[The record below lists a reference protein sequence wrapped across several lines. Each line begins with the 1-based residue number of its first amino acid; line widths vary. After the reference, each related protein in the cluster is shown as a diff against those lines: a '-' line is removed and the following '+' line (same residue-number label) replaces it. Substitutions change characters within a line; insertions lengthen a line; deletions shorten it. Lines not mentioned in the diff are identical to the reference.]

1 MKNLEADHPFEVLNI
16 GQYLALLWHWAW
28 LIALVALISGGMAF
42 FISRSMTPIY
52 QAKTTVMVNELT
64 SSQTTDLS
72 SIQLSMQLSQTYSQM
87 MTKQPILDEVAKRLG
102 LGKIDPKDVNA
113 QAATNM
119 QLINITAESP
129 DPIQA
134 AQIANMVVTVFSEQA
149 QSLRKDRFDALKKN
163 LQAQITETEG
173 LLYAANAQLKTAT
186 VEANIEIIRSKIANY
201 QQTYNSLLQSYNL
214 ISLNEAET
222 SSNLIQIEPA
232 TLPEDPIRPK
242 TLQNVAIATIVG
254 LALAAGTIYIIG
266 LSDRT
271 LKTAEEITQLLGLP
285 VLGMIPHHKIND
297 GIPITE
303 EQPRSPV
310 SEAFRTLRTNLQFTG
325 VGSDQ
330 PVRTILV
337 TSTNVDEGKS
347 TVMVNLGVVLAQNGQ
362 KVSLVDADL
371 RRPSVH
377 NLLNLI
383 NLRGLS
389 QAFLQSK
396 PQASLD
402 NIVQSTRVKNLS
414 AVTSGALPP
423 NPVELLGSK
432 KMGDILDE
440 LKMSS
445 EVILIDT
452 PPALAVSDAVV
463 LMPLVQGVL
472 LVMKPG
478 STRSLAARQL
488 IEQLHRVGANILG
501 VVVNEVKMR
510 QLHHNYY
517 YYQARENKPIP
528 AVRPAVE
535 KRLEDF
541 VAQGEEK
548 ITKKEAERIS
558 SVIQPQEIKPRR
570 GRKPRQIK
578 VTNEEEEQKS

>member
-1 MKNLEADHPFEVLNI
+1 MKNPEADHPFEVLNI
-16 GQYLALLWHWAW
+16 GEYLALLWHWAW
-28 LIALVALISGGMAF
+28 LIALVVILSGGIAF
-42 FISRSMTPIY
+42 FVSRSMTPVY

-72 SIQLSMQLSQTYSQM
+72 SIQLSMQLSQTYAQM
-87 MTKQPILDEVAKRLG
+87 MTKQPILDEVASRLG
-102 LGKIDPKDVNA
+102 LDKIDPKDVNA
-113 QAATNM
+113 QSSTNM
-119 QLINITAESP
+119 QLINITAEST
-129 DPIQA
+129 DPVRA
-134 AQIANMVVTVFSEQA
+134 AQIANMVVSVFSEQA

-186 VEANIEIIRSKIANY
+186 VEANIEIIKSKIANY

-214 ISLNEAET
+214 VSMNETET

-242 TLQNVAIATIVG
+242 TLQNVAIAIIVG
-254 LALAAGTIYIIG
+254 LALAAGTVYVIG
-266 LSDRT
+266 VSDRT
-271 LKTAEEITQLLGLP
+271 FKTPEEVTRVLGLP
-285 VLGMIPHHKIND
+285 VLGLIPHYKINH

-330 PVRTILV
+330 SMKTILV

-377 NLLNLI
+377 SLLNLV

-389 QAFLQSK
+389 QAFLQIK
-396 PQASLD
+396 PQKLLD
-402 NIVQSTRVKNLS
+402 NIIQSTRVKNLS
-414 AVTSGALPP
+414 AVTSGVLPP

-432 KMGDILDE
+432 KMGEILDS
-440 LKMSS
+440 LKTNS
-445 EVILIDT
+445 EIILIDT

-463 LMPLVQGVL
+463 LLPMVQGVL

-478 STRSLAARQL
+478 RTRSLAARQL
-488 IEQLHRVGANILG
+488 VEQLQRIGANILG
-501 VVVNEVKMR
+501 VVVNQVKTR

-517 YYQARENKPIP
+517 YYQAREVKPAAAI
-528 AVRPAVE
+528 RTGVE
-535 KRLEDF
+535 ERLEDF
-541 VAQGEEK
+541 VTQAKEKVVSEEATGVDSK
-548 ITKKEAERIS
+548 PQKEEAR
-558 SVIQPQEIKPRR
+558 PRR
-570 GRKPRQIK
+570 GRKPRSSKEKEGQ
-578 VTNEEEEQKS
+578 TG